1 MLDKELVQSFC
12 LYILR
17 TKMKV
22 SIKQLYRFIKNLE
35 ILSMQKMLGQ
45 TIGYSLKGNT
55 ASLFLSLVNKEILK
69 EKLRGMKSF
78 IF

>member
-1 MLDKELVQSFC
+1 
-12 LYILR
+12 
-17 TKMKV
+17 MKV

>member
-1 MLDKELVQSFC
+1 MLEKELVQSFC